1 MAVIYNVWWRYASSG
16 RRLIADDVPESR
28 GARDLP
34 RVRPGVPTYAL
45 IFVVAIF
52 SPLASVALTL
62 ALAAFYLPSAAL
74 FER

>member
-1 MAVIYNVWWRYASSG
+1 MTA
-16 RRLIADDVPESR
+16 
-28 GARDLP
+28 LP
-34 RVRPGVPTYAL
+34 NSRVRAISRAFNPGVPTYAL

-62 ALAAFYLPSAAL
+62 AVAAFHLPSSAF

>member
-1 MAVIYNVWWRYASSG
+1 VDETGTALPNS
-16 RRLIADDVPESR
+16 RLRAISR
-28 GARDLP
+28 AFN
-34 RVRPGVPTYAL
+34 PGTPTYAL

-62 ALAAFYLPSAAL
+62 AVAAFHLPSSTF